1 MVKAY
6 GSITLVDISDLGTLS
21 VTPESNFPDTIIYT
35 PDSGTFFP
43 DCNDSKRIQL
53 APRIL
58 YGAVS
63 KSFGDAGIT
72 INWYRKKS
80 GTEVPIDP
88 SYEEVQDG
96 NLEIFKMPLSSDV
109 PSITYV
115 CKVTYYDAS
124 IMGPNNSLEA
134 KGEFTYSL
142 VQNASKIKNIS
153 ITGETVFLYDGSNA
167 LIGKDSITLTAHL
180 SNVSISHWEYGRYKE
195 GESTLDFAEIPDSDG
210 QVSIVINETTHKDY
224 FNNNVA
230 TIKAVAT
237 DSTTYDIHEI
247 IKMKYGADGDVAVTG
262 VLTNDSV
269 MIPFVQSGAEM
280 VGDYLAAYT
289 EFRIYEGGTNITNLF
304 SFTPTPSTGVTGSGE
319 KIEAEGDCY
328 YRYAISGLT
337 ANVGSVTLTAQ
348 AADGEYNDPVVKTFK
363 VTKVASGRDGTSP
376 TIYSVEPSTVSVQKS
391 ISGTITPSSVNIGLR
406 QQTENTKSFYP
417 GRIKIIGCKRNSS
430 MTDVLYGPDNQNM
443 DLTEDYPASTW
454 RWSNYDYIVVEMYK
468 SGGFSTLLDSQ
479 TITIIS
485 DGATGQAGAPGA
497 AGQDA
502 YYAYVEDTSIVL
514 PCANNGT
521 LLNTNSL
528 IIPFACKKGNTQIR
542 CKATS
547 VKIEAENSSSGM
559 MADTTNNFT
568 INYTPAT
575 PTVSGKVELTPK
587 GVGVLGNSTLLRGR
601 ISFTIQYTTDPE
613 SVAEANKQY
622 HTWGTVATLW
632 TKNLKALDGTSPV
645 LFTITHP
652 EGNVINNGE
661 NSVLLEAHLVEGSTE
676 KQASKYQWQFY
687 SVEQGKYVNIAT
699 NANGSTYTVDPSD
712 VYTMGSYCCEATY
725 DGKTYKA
732 YVNVEDHDDDYQ
744 INIISTLGDKIIN
757 SKGVGMIYCQVF
769 RKGNGQSI
777 EVDPMKTVSC
787 GTELPSTNNTDGYF
801 YHLNTSSK
809 EAQLYKYTQSGW
821 TQVTDPEALYSGRYE
836 WSIRRDDPTVG
847 TDTVT
852 ARAMY
857 LDHTIIDT
865 KAIIDLMATFG

>member
-35 PDSGTFFP
+35 PDSNTFFP
-43 DCNDSKRIQL
+43 ECNSSKRIKL

-58 YGAVS
+58 YGAVV
-63 KSFGDAGIT
+63 KSFGDQGIT
-72 INWYRKKS
+72 INWYRKNN
-80 GTEVPIDP
+80 GEEGGIDS
-88 SYEEVQDG
+88 SYEEVKDG
-96 NLEIFKMPLSSDV
+96 NLEIFKMPLSSQV
-109 PSITYV
+109 PSVTYV
-115 CKVTYYDAS
+115 CEVEYRDTS
-124 IMGPNNSLEA
+124 IMGPNNALKA

-180 SNVSISHWEYGRYKE
+180 SNVSIDHWEYGYYKT
-195 GESTLDFAEIPDSDG
+195 GEATLSFEPIPNSAG
-210 QVSIVINETTHKDY
+210 ELSIVINETTHKDY
-224 FNNNVA
+224 FNDNVA
-230 TIKAVAT
+230 TIRAMAT

-280 VGDYLAAYT
+280 VGDYAAAYT

-304 SFTPTPSTGVTGSGE
+304 SFTPTPSTGVIGSGE

-502 YYAYVEDTSIVL
+502 YYAYVEDTSMVL
-514 PCANNGT
+514 PC
-521 LLNTNSL
+521 TNSGL
-528 IIPFACKKGNTQIR
+528 LLSKNALTIPFACKKGSTQIR

-547 VKIEAENSSSGM
+547 VKVEAENTSSGFM
-559 MADTTNNFT
+559 VDRTQYFT
-568 INYTPAT
+568 IEYAAAT
-575 PTVSGKVELTPK
+575 PSVSGRVMLIPNA
-587 GVGVLGNSTLLRGR
+587 VDALNNNAMVRGR

-613 SVAEANKQY
+613 SMTEGDKTY
-622 HTWGTVATLW
+622 HNWGTVAVLW
-632 TKNLKALDGTSPV
+632 TKNLQALDGTSPV

-652 EGNVINNGE
+652 LGNVINNGE
-661 NSVLLEAHLVEGSTE
+661 NSVLLEANLIEGSAE
-676 KQASKYQWQFY
+676 KEASTYQWQFY
-687 SVEQGKYVNIAT
+687 SVEQKKYVNIAD
-699 NANGSTYTVDPSD
+699 ADEKTYTVNPTD
-712 VYTMGSYCCEATY
+712 VQTMGSYCCIATY
-725 DGKTYKA
+725 NGKTYKA

-769 RKGNGQSI
+769 RKGNGGSSEI
-777 EVDPMKTVSC
+777 DPMKTVSC
-787 GTELPSTNNTDGYF
+787 GTTLPSTNNTDGYF
-801 YHLNTSSK
+801 YYLNTSSK
-809 EAQLYKYTQSGW
+809 QAQLYEYASGNW
-821 TQVTDPEALYSGRYE
+821 VLVAKPEDLYSGKYE
-836 WSIRRDDPTVG
+836 WSIRRDDPSAATEV
-847 TDTVT
+847 VS